1 MTAFERAFALL
12 KMAWKPDSI
21 EPNGLGGDQQGP
33 HPEPLDAGLYKPSY
47 SYRDPDW
54 FHQYTY
60 DRTGQKKN
68 QWHRHHDQEWA
79 LNPYIQQFIP
89 HKEQRLK
96 PVGEREAWQDRGGQ
110 YIQVDRMMK
119 PLLEALW
126 AKGISTKFSD
136 VGGDL
141 RENPL
146 YQHNE
151 ELEEKSIFGGNEL
164 PTDEH
169 EGYLWFGD
177 EGIPEGAKHFPSME
191 QHWETHDEIPTNS
204 PYIDDRV
211 FDHKDNPDG
220 ETLRWSAS
228 DDLSNLRQLYDAFE
242 VPFPE
247 EHMKDGGYQWR

>member
-21 EPNGLGGDQQGP
+21 EPSGLWGDQQGP

-47 SYRDPDW
+47 SYRDPDY
-54 FHQYTY
+54 FHQHTY
-60 DRTGQKKN
+60 NRTGQKKN

-79 LNPYIQQFIP
+79 LNPHIQQFIP
-89 HKEQRLK
+89 HN
-96 PVGEREAWQDRGGQ
+96 ERPKDDPHTNYRERGGQ
-110 YIQVDRMMK
+110 WIQVDRMMK

-126 AKGISTKFSD
+126 SKGISTNFSD
-136 VGGDL
+136 VGGDR

-146 YQHNE
+146 HQYRD
-151 ELEEKSIFGGNEL
+151 ELEERSVYGGHE
-164 PTDEH
+164 DEMDSH

-177 EGIPEGAKHFPSME
+177 EGIPEQARHFPTG
-191 QHWETHDEIPTNS
+191 QTYDEAKEGRS
-204 PYIDDRV
+204 PYIDVRSLR
-211 FDHKDNPDG
+211 DNQNPEG

-228 DDLSNLRQLYDAFE
+228 EDLANLRRLYDAFE